1 MSGSVRLAVCSA
13 VATLAASCALLP
25 LIDTTT
31 WMLQAAILLTVQTA
45 VGALARRVP
54 LAGALTVAVQA
65 LVTLV
70 LLTVVFARSQALGGL
85 LPGPDVFREFG
96 QLLQEG
102 ADDVGRYAIPAP
114 ATAGIRLMLVGGLLA
129 IGLIVDAVAVT
140 WRSAAPAGLPL
151 LALYSI
157 AAGLAQSGKDWLWF
171 LVAAAGYLLLLLA
184 EGRDRLARWGRVF
197 GGGARSRSPG
207 FLASGAGPALAPVRT
222 GRRIGA
228 LALGIALAVPAVL
241 PTMEGGLLEPRDRA
255 AGPGRGDGSGFDAV
269 RPLVSLRDSLNQPE
283 NREVMRYRTSTESTR
298 ELYLRIV
305 ALDRFDGASWQPSE
319 RRVTDVPDVL
329 PTPTGLAPG
338 VRTDPVNTS
347 IAAAGSYAQNYLP
360 LPYPSERVRVDGRW
374 RYEPEGRTIAGDR
387 GQTTRGVRYQ
397 VSSLLVQPTA
407 AQLAGA
413 PAPREEVLREYT
425 KVPGSLPE
433 VVGATARKVTAG
445 SANAYQQAVKLQDWF
460 AVDGGFA
467 YDTEVA
473 SGGGSDAIAK
483 FLEAKR
489 GFCIHFSFS
498 MAAMART
505 LGIPARVAVG
515 FTPGTPQSDGSM
527 SVGSKDAHAW
537 PELYFEGVG
546 WTRFEPTPSRGT
558 APDYTVAQEP
568 SAADPGV
575 PAPLPDR
582 SAAPSARPPAAGGCT
597 PQLRRL
603 GECPAA
609 GEASAAGGGHDGG
622 LSPGAVAGVAVGGLA
637 VLALPLLAPLWRRRL
652 RARRLADAGRHA
664 DAPRAH
670 APGAPGEAASSPEA
684 AMERTLAAWAELTDS
699 AWDYGVPPDDSRT
712 PRSTAARI
720 VRLGGL
726 TGAAEESAHR
736 VATAV
741 EQVLYARRPQ
751 PTAGLADDV
760 ERVRAGLRASV
771 GRSARVRA
779 VVAPRSAA
787 RLLWGFSRRRAA
799 AGERLRSGR
808 LGTAWRRAG
817 GALRTARDRS

>member
-1 MSGSVRLAVCSA
+1 MSGSARLAVCA
-13 VATLAASCALLP
+13 VVATLASACALLP

-31 WMLQAAILLTVQTA
+31 WMVQAAILLTVQSA

-54 LAGALTVAVQA
+54 LARPLTVAVQA

-70 LLTVVFARSQALGGL
+70 LLTLVFARAQALGGL

-102 ADDVGRYAIPAP
+102 SDDVGRFAIPAP
-114 ATAGIRLMLVGGLLA
+114 ATTGIRLMLVGGLLVV
-129 IGLIVDAVAVT
+129 GLTVDAVAVT

-197 GGGARSRSPG
+197 GGGARSPSPRL
-207 FLASGAGPALAPVRT
+207 LAPGSGPALAPVRT

-241 PTMEGGLLEPRDRA
+241 PTMEGGLLEPRGQAAASDRE
-255 AGPGRGDGSGFDAV
+255 DSSGFDAV
-269 RPLVSLRDSLNQPE
+269 RPLVTLRDSLNQPE

-298 ELYLRIV
+298 EMYLRIV

-319 RRVTDVPDVL
+319 RRVTGLPEVL
-329 PTPTGLAPG
+329 PTPAGLAPG
-338 VRTDPVNTS
+338 VRTEPVNTS
-347 IAAAGSYAQNYLP
+347 VAAAGSYAQNYLP
-360 LPYPSERVRVDGRW
+360 LPYPAERVRVDGHW
-374 RYEPEGRTIAGDR
+374 RYEPEGRTVAGDR

-445 SANAYQQAVKLQDWF
+445 SANAYEQAVRLQDWF
-460 AVDGGFA
+460 AADGGFS

-483 FLEAKR
+483 FLDAKR

-515 FTPGTPQSDGSM
+515 FTPGTPLPDGSM

-558 APDYTVAQEP
+558 APDYTAAQEP
-568 SAADPGV
+568 SGADPGA

-582 SAAPSARPPAAGGCT
+582 STAPSARPPAASGCT
-597 PQLRRL
+597 PQLKRL
-603 GECPAA
+603 GECPPNAPQATA
-609 GEASAAGGGHDGG
+609 GDGHGGG
-622 LSPGAVAGVAVGGLA
+622 LSPGAVAGIAAGGLA
-637 VLALPLLAPLWRRRL
+637 VLVLPLLPLLWRRRL
-652 RARRLADAGRHA
+652 RARRLAGPGRQA
-664 DAPRAH
+664 ESARAPAE
-670 APGAPGEAASSPEA
+670 PGASPEPGA
-684 AMERTLAAWAELTDS
+684 EHILAAWAELTDS
-699 AWDYGVPPDDSRT
+699 AWDYGVLPDESRT
-712 PRSTAARI
+712 PRSAAARI

-726 TGAAEESAHR
+726 TGVAEESAHR

-741 EQVLYARRPQ
+741 EQVLYAPRPR
-751 PTAGLADDV
+751 PPAGLAEDV
-760 ERVRAGLRASV
+760 ERVRAGLRS
-771 GRSARVRA
+771 SARRPARLRA
-779 VVAPRSAA
+779 VLAPRSAV
-787 RLLWGFSRRRAA
+787 RLVWGLSRRRTAA
-799 AGERLRSGR
+799 AGRLRSGR

-817 GALRTARDRS
+817 GALRTARGRT